1 MPWDWRV
8 LAENPNI
15 TGDIIAKNGEKE
27 WDFNSVS
34 RNQNIKFE
42 LVENNPDKEWDMFHL
57 SINQFIPEKEEFM
70 IREYRKYL
78 AAYKIQLMWRKCR
91 YDPSYKMCERV
102 LLNNLKE
109 IENEYT

>member
-1 MPWDWRV
+1 MGLESIGRKSYYYRGYNCQ
-8 LAENPNI
+8 NP
-15 TGDIIAKNGEKE
+15 KKE
-27 WDFNSVS
+27 WEFYSVS

-42 LVENNPDKEWDMFHL
+42 LVENNADREWDMYHL

-91 YDPSYKMCERV
+91 YNPSYKMYEEYY
-102 LLNNLKE
+102 LIILKK
-109 IENEYT
+109 